1 MCTARAVT
9 QGSHNTHGRAAR
21 PRADHPAPSSSL
33 RATTRRR
40 PHYQLPHGVPQK
52 SPYTHAH
59 ARQIIMNHR
68 LGQLPSSWTEARGID
83 MTLRAGSAISS
94 HLFPTRLVMPFS
106 QSIVV
111 MIGSVSILRLQ
122 VTLTRALMHSVIH
135 TAFPCD
141 CISSWKWIE
150 METDPI

>member
-9 QGSHNTHGRAAR
+9 QAIAYTRPRCTR
-21 PRADHPAPSSSL
+21 PRADHPAPLQPSSSF

-59 ARQIIMNHR
+59 ARQKDNHEPPFGAIAQFMDGGPR
-68 LGQLPSSWTEARGID
+68 HRAID
-83 MTLRAGSAISS
+83 MTSRAGSAISS

-106 QSIVV
+106 LSIVV
-111 MIGSVSILRLQ
+111 MIGS
-122 VTLTRALMHSVIH
+122 
-135 TAFPCD
+135 F
-141 CISSWKWIE
+141 
-150 METDPI
+150 ETPGYVDPGTHA